1 MSSESRFV
9 ALRYS
14 LNVMRLGLQRSIPRT
29 KKALAMGALH
39 YGSQTAKV
47 PIGKVRW
54 IRLRPIMSG
63 ICGSDL
69 SLLTGSSSPY
79 LAPFTSFPAVLGH
92 EIVAEVDDDAA
103 PWSKGTVVVVDP
115 SLACA
120 ARGLELCESCR
131 NHRPDAC
138 ENRAHP
144 ELGPGLLLGFNRRV
158 PGGWSERMWAPV
170 NQVIPVPE
178 TLSTRRAV
186 LTEPASIVQ
195 AALRQVNWHEVG
207 TVLVIGAGSIGL
219 LATALLHDLYPDLH
233 VAVRGRYPSQ
243 ATLAREL
250 GAGIV
255 LDEPDDDKL
264 LRSNQLDPWTG
275 PPMPVKFGAMP
286 FRSKGFDLVI
296 DAVGNRSSLSL
307 AVSVTRP
314 YGQLLLIGGAGEV
327 ALDWTPIWSRQ
338 LRVLGSY
345 GYGEDG
351 PETFRSVLNWLQDTP
366 LPLDNLVTHQFRLS
380 AYRQALDTALHH
392 QSGAIK
398 VVFTP

>member
-1 MSSESRFV
+1 ME
-9 ALRYS
+9 
-14 LNVMRLGLQRSIPRT
+14 
-29 KKALAMGALH
+29 ALH
-39 YGSQTAKV
+39 FGPQKATV
-47 PIGKVRW
+47 PSGKVAW

-92 EIVAEVDDDAA
+92 EIVAEVDDDTA

-115 SLACA
+115 SLSCA
-120 ARGLELCESCR
+120 ARGLDLCESCR
-131 NHRPDAC
+131 NLRPDAC

-158 PGGWSERMWAPV
+158 PGGWSERMWAPTS
-170 NQVIPVPE
+170 QVIPVPE
-178 TLSTRRAV
+178 AMSTRRAV
-186 LTEPASIVQ
+186 LTEPTSITH
-195 AALRQVNWHEVG
+195 AALRQVNWHEVS
-207 TVLVIGAGSIGL
+207 TVLVIGAGTIGL
-219 LATALLHDLYPDLH
+219 LTTALLHDLHPNLH
-233 VAVRGRYPSQ
+233 VVVRGRYPSQ

-250 GAGIV
+250 GAEYV
-255 LDEPDDDKL
+255 LDEPDDGEL
-264 LRSNQLDPWTG
+264 LRSSQLDPWTG
-275 PPMPVKFGAMP
+275 PPMPVKFGATP
-286 FRSKGFDLVI
+286 FRTKGFDLVI

-307 AVSVTRP
+307 GLGVTRP

-327 ALDWTPIWSRQ
+327 ATDWTPIWARQ
-338 LRVLGSY
+338 LRMIGSY
-345 GYGEDG
+345 GYGENG
-351 PETFRSVLNWLQDTP
+351 PETFRVVLNWLQDTP

-380 AYRQALDTALHH
+380 AYRQALETALHH